1 MKKLLFMTFFLK
13 VVLLDNKEE
22 SMNRACSRIKSLGLK
37 NVTFYLANL
46 DYFTGHFDVGT
57 TLHAC
62 GTATD
67 LVLKKCLQSR
77 YLFMFF
83 YKKILYKVFKCSKCF
98 KKFKQLRFK
107 YVFDWLYI

>member
-77 YLFMFF
+77 YLCFF
-83 YKKILYKVFKCSKCF
+83 YKKILYKVFRCSKCF
-98 KKFKQLRFK
+98 KTFKQLRFK
-107 YVFDWLYI
+107 YVYEWLYI

>member
-1 MKKLLFMTFFLK
+1 
-13 VVLLDNKEE
+13 
-22 SMNRACSRIKSLGLK
+22 MNRACARIKSLGLK

-67 LVLKKCLQSR
+67 LVLKKCLRSR
-77 YLFMFF
+77 SVFIHVFFIRTTIGFQMF
-83 YKKILYKVFKCSKCF
+83 
-98 KKFKQLRFK
+98 QRF
-107 YVFDWLYI
+107 